1 MIVNKNNIDIN
12 ILRIEYNVLMNV
24 IKNMENIFK
33 NNIVYKNVLK
43 NMHILNKIL
52 IEYVMIHVNIIF
64 LIISNI
70 VIQNVMRNINI
81 MLT

>member
-70 VIQNVMRNINI
+70 VIQNVMKNINI
-81 MLT
+81 MLI